1 MATANLNQLWAR
13 ALLDELCSAGLSGVV
28 VCPGSRSALI
38 ALACAERSDLASWTA
53 LDERSAAFFALG
65 LAKESGL
72 PAAVIATSGTA
83 AANLLPAVVEA
94 AMAHVPL
101 IAITADRPYE
111 LHGWGSLQTIPQRNL
126 YGQFSRSSVDL
137 GLPEATP
144 AALAHLRASAARAV
158 ATSARSPRGPV
169 HLNAPFREPLAP
181 TFAPADRLEELEGQ
195 AAARGP
201 RFVPPREQPAPKAM
215 EELRNKLEASSRGV
229 IVCGPR
235 DVDDGLREAVS
246 ALGRR
251 LGYPVFA
258 DAASQ
263 VRFGPGA
270 EPIIC
275 HYDLLLRHPGF
286 AASHRPEIVLRF
298 GGPLVSKVLQ
308 GWLDASGAETF
319 SFVENRAPVDPF
331 HSTRTFIEASPV
343 AVCDRLSAP
352 FAVERRQWADGFE
365 SAERA
370 IRAALDASF
379 GGEELLTEP
388 RICREVTAALPPSS
402 TLFVSSSMPIRD
414 VDTFGCG
421 SAKPLRVLANRG
433 TNGIDGSVS
442 TALGAAASSKRPT
455 VLLTGDLALL
465 HDLGGLLIAAQQR
478 IPLAIVVINNGGG
491 GIFSFLPIADFR
503 EHFESLFAMP
513 QAVDLSRVAQLFG
526 ARHHLPTKP
535 AQLREALTT
544 GIEGGLHLIEV
555 CTSRPDNP
563 VHHRR
568 LYQASSDA
576 LGTGPWR

>member
-1 MATANLNQLWAR
+1 MATANLNQLWAQ
-13 ALLDELCSAGLSGVV
+13 ALLEELCAAGLSGAAI
-28 VCPGSRSALI
+28 CPGSRSALI
-38 ALACAERSDLASWTA
+38 ALACAERPDLACWTA

-65 LAKESGL
+65 MAKEAGV

-83 AANLLPAVVEA
+83 AANLFPAIVEA

-101 IAITADRPYE
+101 IAITADRPHE

-126 YGQFSRSSVDL
+126 YGQFSRWSVDL

-158 ATSARSPRGPV
+158 ATAARSPRGPV

-181 TFAPADRLEELEGQ
+181 TLAPADGLEELEGY
-195 AAARGP
+195 AGAKGP
-201 RFVPPREQPAPKAM
+201 RFVPPREEPAPEAM
-215 EELRNKLEASSRGV
+215 EDLRKKLEGSSRGV

-235 DVDDGLREAVS
+235 DLDDGLRRAVS

-270 EPIIC
+270 ELVIC

-286 AASHRPEIVLRF
+286 AASHRPQIVLRF

-308 GWLDASGAETF
+308 GWLDASGADII
-319 SFVENRAPVDPF
+319 SLVEDGAPVDPF
-331 HSTRTFIEASPV
+331 HSASTFIEASPM
-343 AVCDRLSAP
+343 AACDRLSGP
-352 FAVERRQWADGFE
+352 FAGERRQWADSFQA
-365 SAERA
+365 AERT
-370 IRAALDASF
+370 IREALDAAF
-379 GGEELLTEP
+379 AGEELLTEP
-388 RICREVTAALPPSS
+388 RICREVTAALPPGS

-414 VDTFGCG
+414 VDAFAGGT
-421 SAKPLRVLANRG
+421 ANPLRVLANRG

-478 IPLAIVVINNGGG
+478 IPLAIVVINNSGG

-503 EHFESLFAMP
+503 EHFESMFAMP

-526 ARHHLPTKP
+526 ARHCLPTNP
-535 AQLREALTT
+535 SELRQALTAS
-544 GIEGGLHLIEV
+544 IEGGLQLIEV
-555 CTSRPDNP
+555 RTSRQDNP

-568 LYQASSDA
+568 LYQRAMDA
-576 LGTGPWR
+576 LGMGPWA